1 MLDEATSHLDTLSE
15 NHERAAL
22 TALMAERTTIVIAHR
37 LSTIRAADL
46 ILVLDAGRVVESGN
60 HAQLLARRGVY
71 ARLVERQMGGV
82 DRQYTDRVA

>member
-1 MLDEATSHLDTLSE
+1 M
-15 NHERAAL
+15 RAAL
-22 TALMAERTTIVIAHR
+22 DALMVDRTTIVIAHR

-60 HAQLLARRGVY
+60 HAQLLARRGFY

-82 DRQYTDRVA
+82 QRREVSVAV

>member
-1 MLDEATSHLDTLSE
+1 MIDFKMKVDK
-15 NHERAAL
+15 
-22 TALMAERTTIVIAHR
+22 
-37 LSTIRAADL
+37 